1 MGHGSPGIPALASSW
16 FFAAGATGPTF
27 EFSLTLVNPSASAAA
42 VRARYRL
49 PSGELVTR
57 DHLVPPTGRAVIV
70 VNQEDTRLANATLSV
85 SLESTNGVEFAAE
98 RTLRWRA
105 PTTEA
110 GQEAHY
116 GAGAPATATDWGF
129 AEGEVGGGADTDT
142 LLTINN
148 PAPIAATAR
157 VTLLF
162 EDGSTVAKVLD
173 LGASSRSTLS
183 IATAFPTA
191 AEKRF
196 SVLVQSLGD
205 SPARLTVEWSM
216 YSRVNGSQFLPVMD
230 AMATPLQNPPSMNGT
245 TADDRIVANA
255 TAATAAMQSAAE
267 AQLPAAT
274 SDAAVT
280 VTTVPAVSTPG
291 AAVFNLQV
299 VSDASPD
306 LADLKRFVDST
317 TSRWSTSR
325 EKVWALFYWGHIL
338 KRQTGPI
345 VLHGSEVTDPIRN
358 FSDYGFTMCSTITG
372 INQSLYEAIGL
383 KHQYWDICNHTVSAV
398 EYDGKFHMV
407 DTSMSNLVTEDDGV
421 TLATVEEAAAESARL
436 VRERSLYATSP
447 NGFLTGT
454 DTMRN
459 LGSLVNPGNG
469 SVLGGFAADF
479 CAANLK
485 YRDYYYNWNSGH
497 RYVLNL
503 REDESYTR
511 YYAPLGSSSD
521 YWVGSE
527 SVSAPDPAQ
536 TFENDASHRFGMRGN
551 GRWTFTPSLTPGEWA
566 RAAYRY
572 TNITAGA
579 AGGLHP
585 GVAAQAAEVIYK
597 VQAANAI
604 TSQSIQAQ
612 FARTDPRLPQRSRS
626 VSITA
631 RRGPSSPR
639 LAPPSAP
646 PSALRQRAHRGERR
660 LRDARAYPIDDRQR
674 NSGRRDPDRPGNP
687 DDHAGEHQGAAE
699 AECRPQR
706 NLRHAQ
712 RPVGH
717 DGSLA
722 RPQGRLLEKGCL
734 RLEQHRVA
742 AGVDSS
748 TVHGSCLP
756 RGAHDGCVSHVS
768 IPGAHR
774 HQPPGLWRPASQLPD
789 GVVYRLPALVRQRR
803 DLDPLVPAHRR
814 EQAVRRDSLRDRH
827 RDPARRSHRSIQV
840 PDSQHE
846 YARPRAPPACT
857 RCAWRWIT
865 AR

>member
-1 MGHGSPGIPALASSW
+1 MYLDREGQSFAVGHGSPGIPAPASSW
-16 FFAAGATGPTF
+16 FFADGATGPTF

-49 PSGELVTR
+49 ASGELVTR
-57 DHLVPPTGRAVIV
+57 DHLVPPNGRAVIV

-105 PTTEA
+105 PTTAA

-116 GAGAPATATDWGF
+116 GAGAPSTATDWGF

-183 IATAFPTA
+183 IAAAFPTA

-255 TAATAAMQSAAE
+255 TAATVAMQSAAE

-345 VLHGSEVTDPIRN
+345 VIHGSEVTDPIRN

-372 INQSLYEAIGL
+372 INQSL
-383 KHQYWDICNHTVSAV
+383 V
-398 EYDGKFHMV
+398 
-407 DTSMSNLVTEDDGV
+407 
-421 TLATVEEAAAESARL
+421 
-436 VRERSLYATSP
+436 
-447 NGFLTGT
+447 
-454 DTMRN
+454 
-459 LGSLVNPGNG
+459 
-469 SVLGGFAADF
+469 
-479 CAANLK
+479 
-485 YRDYYYNWNSGH
+485 
-497 RYVLNL
+497 
-503 REDESYTR
+503 
-511 YYAPLGSSSD
+511 
-521 YWVGSE
+521 
-527 SVSAPDPAQ
+527 
-536 TFENDASHRFGMRGN
+536 
-551 GRWTFTPSLTPGEWA
+551 
-566 RAAYRY
+566 
-572 TNITAGA
+572 
-579 AGGLHP
+579 
-585 GVAAQAAEVIYK
+585 
-597 VQAANAI
+597 
-604 TSQSIQAQ
+604 
-612 FARTDPRLPQRSRS
+612 
-626 VSITA
+626 
-631 RRGPSSPR
+631 
-639 LAPPSAP
+639 
-646 PSALRQRAHRGERR
+646 
-660 LRDARAYPIDDRQR
+660 
-674 NSGRRDPDRPGNP
+674 
-687 DDHAGEHQGAAE
+687 
-699 AECRPQR
+699 
-706 NLRHAQ
+706 
-712 RPVGH
+712 
-717 DGSLA
+717 
-722 RPQGRLLEKGCL
+722 
-734 RLEQHRVA
+734 
-742 AGVDSS
+742 
-748 TVHGSCLP
+748 
-756 RGAHDGCVSHVS
+756 
-768 IPGAHR
+768 
-774 HQPPGLWRPASQLPD
+774 
-789 GVVYRLPALVRQRR
+789 
-803 DLDPLVPAHRR
+803 
-814 EQAVRRDSLRDRH
+814 
-827 RDPARRSHRSIQV
+827 
-840 PDSQHE
+840 
-846 YARPRAPPACT
+846 
-857 RCAWRWIT
+857 
-865 AR
+865 